1 MKKFIYNISLLA
13 ALFLV
18 VTACTK
24 EDSLLDSFAV
34 EKEQPVSNNTYTMTV
49 NASKGEDVATTRG
62 LALDGK
68 KLKSTWKVGET
79 VKVYNSSS
87 EELGTLTA
95 QSNGASTTLSGT
107 LTGTIAV
114 DNVLTLKFCSP
125 NYASQAGTLEYIET
139 NCDYATASVTVS
151 SVDGGNVTTD
161 AAHFVNQQAIVKFTL
176 KDKADDGATSLS
188 ASKLVV
194 TVGANSYTITPASA
208 NNELFVAIPGF
219 SGQSITLNAIV
230 GSKVYTYT
238 KSGVTFTNS
247 QYYTRGVQMTHQGTI
262 EIGKLIGQNGCI
274 YANAAAA
281 TSAGTTAAGMIAYI
295 GSASNCTNGLAIA
308 LADDGDKSLEGAT
321 NAAAAKNRS
330 TGLPVVGGTWRVPT
344 KADWEHMLTACGD
357 SYDGANWTTSG
368 LRGKLQTVYA
378 DIVMG
383 NSYWANTPYPY
394 SSGNSYR
401 LYNGDPS
408 GASFQYQ
415 STTESIKVRAVL
427 AF

>member
-24 EDSLLDSFAV
+24 EDSLLDSSAV

-49 NASKGEDVATTRG
+49 NASIGEDVATTRG

-262 EIGKLIGQNGCI
+262 AIGRVIAQNGCI
-274 YANAAAA
+274 YETATAAA
-281 TSAGTTAAGMIAYI
+281 SAGTTAVGMITYM
-295 GSASNCTNGLAIA
+295 GSGSNCLHGLAIQLSNSSDASFTGAQTAASA
-308 LADDGDKSLEGAT
+308 LAAVPGCS
-321 NAAAAKNRS
+321 
-330 TGLPVVGGTWRVPT
+330 WRIPT
-344 KADWEHMLTACGD
+344 KEDWQNMFIRCAASGD
-357 SYDGANWTTSG
+357 TTTKETSMKVNGFISTIKNITNGTSLWTSSTSG
-368 LRGKLQTVYA
+368 SYGYKVYFSQ
-378 DIVMG
+378 VKE
-383 NSYWANTPYPY
+383 TEV
-394 SSGNSYR
+394 
-401 LYNGDPS
+401 YNNYAEFLVDTEG
-408 GASFQYQ
+408 Q
-415 STTESIKVRAVL
+415 SLAYRAVL